1 MFQRLICQLRARGRA
16 TRDGLLGRLVRDRGA
31 NTLAIMAI
39 SMIPVAG
46 MLGSALDLSR
56 GYLVRTRLQQACDAG
71 VLAARKVMVG
81 NVIGVLDRA
90 RADEFFDANWKD
102 GTLGTADTDFSI
114 TNGTPANIIAGTATT
129 DMPMTL
135 MKMFGFGPVTLEVKC
150 EARMDLTNTDVV
162 FVLDVTGS
170 MACTPA
176 DSAGDCSTYAGGNTT
191 GTGDNRAVTE
201 KTGSRIAG
209 LRTAVLD
216 FYDTLADAQTPG
228 TRVRYSFVPYSST
241 VNVGALI
248 RAVDSSYIANTDPY
262 QSRQMDYWYKTTVSG
277 EEKRNNATACANT
290 ALARSPVTGFPATQT
305 FAIYKPDSD
314 NIPDPWGPYYGN
326 QTCRRITVDYRAP
339 SATRPNNSFSAHWA
353 YSQRTI
359 NNAAFKAGTAVMDD
373 TVFPQV
379 SRTWRGCIEEVD
391 TVQDW
396 SSGTLPN
403 DLDVNLIPSS
413 DATRWKPQRPEIMWD
428 PGNQSS
434 LPWYDDAKGSD
445 AEAQQ
450 PSAIS
455 GAEAC
460 PKGATRL
467 GEMSRTDVSNYI
479 SAANGFRPY
488 GGTYHD
494 IGMIWGGR
502 MLSTTGIFRAD
513 NTDVQNTNR
522 NIVFLTDGAMSPNNI
537 VAGAYGYEKLDHR
550 ISSNASN
557 SVLTTRHN
565 ERFAAVCQNL
575 PANVNVWVVAFSQSL
590 TTELTNCA
598 DPGRAWTVGNTA
610 DLQERFREIAG
621 RIAGLR
627 LNK

>member
-1 MFQRLICQLRARGRA
+1 MLNAFLARLLTARRSDGS
-16 TRDGLLGRLVRDRGA
+16 GLLARLRRDRRG

-39 SMIPVAG
+39 SMIPIAG

-56 GYLVRTRLQQACDAG
+56 SYLVRTRLQQACDAG
-71 VLAARKVMVG
+71 VLAARRSMDG
-81 NVIGVLDRA
+81 NTITTADRS
-90 RADEFFDANWKD
+90 RAAEFFDGNWKD
-102 GTLGTADTDFSI
+102 GTLGTVNTAFSI

-135 MKMFGFGPVTLEVKC
+135 MKMFGFGAATLEVKC

-170 MACTPA
+170 MACLPS
-176 DSAGDCSTYAGGNTT
+176 DSASTCSSYAGANTT
-191 GTGDNRAVTE
+191 GTGENRAVTE
-201 KTGSRIAG
+201 KANSRIAG

-216 FYDTLADAQTPG
+216 FYDTLAEAQTPG

-241 VNVGALI
+241 VNVGALL
-248 RAVDSSYIANTDPY
+248 RALDPSYIANTAPY
-262 QSRQMDYWYKTTVSG
+262 QSRQVEYWYKKGTPV
-277 EEKRNNATACANT
+277 NNQRANASACAATAV
-290 ALARSPVTGFPATQT
+290 ARSPATGFPATQT
-305 FAIYKPDSD
+305 FALYMPDD
-314 NIPDPWGPYYGN
+314 NDVPSAWGPYFSN
-326 QTCRRITVDYRAP
+326 QNCRRITVDYRSP
-339 SATRPNNSFSAHWA
+339 STTQPSGFSPHWL
-353 YSQRTI
+353 YTQRTI
-359 NNAAFKAGTAVMDD
+359 NNAAFKTGTAVMDD
-373 TVFPQV
+373 TVVPQV

-396 SSGTLPN
+396 TSGTLPN
-403 DLDVNLIPSS
+403 DLDVNLVPSS
-413 DATRWKPQRPEIMWD
+413 DSTRWKPQRPEIMWD
-428 PGNQSS
+428 PFDESPY
-434 LPWYDDAKGSD
+434 PWIDNGD
-445 AEAQQ
+445 Q
-450 PSAIS
+450 PSGVA

-460 PKGATRL
+460 PKAATRL
-467 GEMSRTDVSNYI
+467 DEMSRTAVSNYL
-479 SAANGFRPY
+479 SSANGFRPY

-502 MLSTTGIFRAD
+502 MLSTTGIFAAS
-513 NTDVQNTNR
+513 NTDAQNTNR
-522 NIVFLTDGAMSPNNI
+522 NIVFLTDGAMAPNSI

-550 ISSNASN
+550 VSSNAS
-557 SVLTTRHN
+557 SSTLTTRHN
-565 ERFAAVCQNL
+565 DRFAAVCQNL
-575 PANVNVWVVAFSQSL
+575 PNNVNVWVVAFSQSL